1 MRTVDV
7 PELEATSGDIRIVSK
22 AHAPALAR
30 VINNAFI
37 VETFFIFGARTNTDE
52 IVELMESGEFLIT
65 EDTAG
70 AITGCVYT

>member
-1 MRTVDV
+1 MCRSWK
-7 PELEATSGDIRIVSK
+7 PPAETSGSSRRPTRRRS
-22 AHAPALAR
+22 PG

-37 VETFFIFGARTNTDE
+37 VETFFIFGPRTNTDE